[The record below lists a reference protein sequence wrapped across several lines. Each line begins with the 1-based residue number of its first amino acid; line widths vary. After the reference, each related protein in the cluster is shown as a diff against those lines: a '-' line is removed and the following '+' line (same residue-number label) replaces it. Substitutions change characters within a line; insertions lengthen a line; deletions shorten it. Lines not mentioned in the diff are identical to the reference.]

1 VTIRLNELP
10 PQARALAAAAV
21 DAVDA
26 ARAGDAEAY
35 EAAVGRL
42 TAQDPERV
50 GLVLSAVVRELLEE
64 AYPDGLAG
72 DDVLDALE
80 ETIRGV
86 AGWGAVDTEVLICV
100 VAGALGIHEVD
111 TPDGS
116 ERPRVVRPDE
126 LARHAPLLAAG
137 LLGRVR
143 RPLRHYLEHA
153 FGEIRRAETVEL
165 P

>member
-1 VTIRLNELP
+1 MTIRLSELP
-10 PQARALAAAAV
+10 PPARALADAAD

-26 ARAGDAEAY
+26 ARAGDVDAY
-35 EAAVGRL
+35 DQAVGRL
-42 TAQDPERV
+42 AAQDPERV
-50 GLVLSAVVRELLEE
+50 GLVLGAVVRELLES

-72 DDVLDALE
+72 DEVLDALE
-80 ETIRGV
+80 ETIRGA
-86 AGWGAVDTEVLICV
+86 AGWATVDTEVLISV

-143 RPLRHYLEHA
+143 RPLRHYLELA
-153 FGEIRRAETVEL
+153 FAEIRRAETVEL